1 MLIDTLKAKRH
12 LTDDLQIPENIAD
25 GIIETLTSAE
35 ENVTTKEDFEVLRS
49 DFEVLR
55 SDFASLEARIDKK
68 LARWALTIVGLQ
80 TAIMAL
86 LLALFAFV
94 T

>member
-12 LTDDLQIPENIAD
+12 LTDDLQIPENVAD
-25 GIIETLTSAE
+25 GIIETVTSAE
-35 ENVTTKEDFEVLRS
+35 ENVTTKVD
-49 DFEVLR
+49 
-55 SDFASLEARIDKK
+55 LERLETRIDKK
-68 LARWALTIVGLQ
+68 LARWALTIVLANAAL
-80 TAIMAL
+80 TAA